1 MTSQSIVV
9 LLVAIAALGC
19 ATTPPGPVVE
29 LSGKSAPPESE
40 VARVSYDEE
49 PPTDLSQPAELGGAI
64 VKPIEAV
71 PAEIANDGLAIEAA
85 IAMALASSPAVRQAE
100 ARVQALQGKWVQV
113 GLPPNPT
120 AGYLASEVGAEGSAG
135 QQGGYAG
142 QTFITA
148 GKRQKS
154 RAVVSAEV
162 ARAEQELASVTQR
175 VRSDVRL
182 RYYEALLAQR
192 RVELAHRLVE
202 FTSEAAEASKT
213 LVEAAELGTP
223 GLLQTEILQRNAV
236 VLRTTSANDSER
248 ALRQLSNLL
257 GTEGSESWRLQG
269 EVEQLPALPNYET
282 LLLRIRTES
291 PEMAAAVAELERSRR
306 AVTLA
311 EAQALPNLSTQVSVQ
326 QEALS
331 GDTLTG
337 VQIGAPIP
345 IWNRNQGGIR
355 QSQANVALAARNIDR
370 VERDLA
376 RRLADAFQR
385 YSSAKATAAM
395 YATDIVPK
403 SQETLDLVRQAYQQ
417 GESGYLDLLTAQQT
431 YTQTNLAYL
440 DSLGETWQ
448 SYVLIDGL
456 LLEGSLQEG
465 TN

>member
-1 MTSQSIVV
+1 M
-9 LLVAIAALGC
+9 
-19 ATTPPGPVVE
+19 
-29 LSGKSAPPESE
+29 
-40 VARVSYDEE
+40 
-49 PPTDLSQPAELGGAI
+49 
-64 VKPIEAV
+64 
-71 PAEIANDGLAIEAA
+71 
-85 IAMALASSPAVRQAE
+85 
-100 ARVQALQGKWVQV
+100 
-113 GLPPNPT
+113 
-120 AGYLASEVGAEGSAG
+120 
-135 QQGGYAG
+135 
-142 QTFITA
+142 
-148 GKRQKS
+148 
-154 RAVVSAEV
+154 
-162 ARAEQELASVTQR
+162 
-175 VRSDVRL
+175 
-182 RYYEALLAQR
+182 
-192 RVELAHRLVE
+192 
-202 FTSEAAEASKT
+202 
-213 LVEAAELGTP
+213 
-223 GLLQTEILQRNAV
+223 
-236 VLRTTSANDSER
+236 
-248 ALRQLSNLL
+248 
-257 GTEGSESWRLQG
+257 
-269 EVEQLPALPNYET
+269 
-282 LLLRIRTES
+282 ES
-291 PEMAAAVAELERSRR
+291 PEMATALAELERSRR

-311 EAQALPNLSTQVSVQ
+311 QAQALPNLDTQVSVQ

-440 DSLGETWQ
+440 DSLGETWR

-456 LLEGSLQEG
+456 LLEGSLQEQ